1 MVTSLAKTIMTSLR
15 GKTYTSPAISKEL
28 LQLYRNLLLL
38 ICPRE
43 HDDLIS
49 YPVPGQSHI
58 EPIHFPFQHS
68 FLCLLIS
75 IYINAQAMFI

>member
-15 GKTYTSPAISKEL
+15 GKTYTSPASSKEL
-28 LQLYRNLLLL
+28 LQLNHNPLLL

-49 YPVPGQSHI
+49 TPSQGSHI

>member
-15 GKTYTSPAISKEL
+15 GKTYTSPASSKEL

-43 HDDLIS
+43 HDDLVS
-49 YPVPGQSHI
+49 TPSQDRD
-58 EPIHFPFQHS
+58 
-68 FLCLLIS
+68 
-75 IYINAQAMFI
+75 A